1 MGFPHLPR
9 VCSGSTRGSRRDP
22 SANSVA
28 QDRRQILNS
37 DTLLLHRIAIAQRD
51 RVAQRRRIFFAER
64 LEINGHTER
73 RTDFVLPA
81 VSPTDRAALV
91 VKHSHV
97 WAQKGDDL
105 LRLRHERLL
114 VFEKRKNRA
123 LDWRHPW
130 MESQHYARFHFALVV
145 RRLVFCVRV
154 AD

>member
-1 MGFPHLPR
+1 MGFPHLHR
-9 VCSGSTRGSRRDP
+9 VWSGSTRGSRRDP
-22 SANSVA
+22 SADAFA
-28 QDRRQILNS
+28 QDRRQIFNS
-37 DTLLLHRIAIAQRD
+37 DTLLLHRIAITQRD
-51 RVAQRRRIFFAER
+51 RVAQRRIFFAER

-97 WAQKGDDL
+97 WTQKRDDL
-105 LRLRHERLL
+105 LRLRHEWLF